1 MMECKEDIR
10 PYLYG
15 KLNQEVERQ
24 QYKGLTTDTVEV
36 IVDNVENT
44 ISANVKQMTSREI
57 DTLFDD

>member
-1 MMECKEDIR
+1 MECKEDIR

-24 QYKGLTTDTVEV
+24 QYKGLTADTVEV

-57 DTLFDD
+57 DTLFDN

>member
-1 MMECKEDIR
+1 MECKEDIR

>member
-1 MMECKEDIR
+1 MDCKEDIR

-36 IVDNVENT
+36 IVDNAENT

-57 DTLFDD
+57 DNLFN